1 MYIGRSQP
9 AIGFDARMIEHSGIG
24 TRIQNLLKFW
34 VPSFENEKIFLFGN
48 PEQIRNHSIPKNSEI
63 IPYSVPIYH
72 PRELLGHPHFK
83 KMDLLEIPHFNAPT
97 PFLKKSII
105 TIHDII
111 PYRMRDI
118 HGSFKK
124 RAYLYYQFAML
135 KNFSHTVVT
144 VSDFTKTDLLSAFD
158 WKRDNI
164 YKIYNGVD
172 ETIFNMNKKPV
183 KLTIDLPK
191 EYILTVGIGK
201 DHKNFPFLWK
211 NIKFLIQNKKLN
223 IPLVVMGAG
232 NFWPTDFPNL
242 TEEDMKSI
250 ILLPKL
256 PLEEIPQIY
265 QNAKFMIYPSLYE
278 GFGFPA
284 VEAGAMGCPVLS
296 SNRTVLP
303 EILGE
308 SAVYF
313 DPHSDED
320 LRDKIQDLLKNPE
333 QLKFMSLKGI
343 ENAKRFSW
351 GDACQKQQSLRIKF
365 FQEKG
370 LSN

>member
-9 AIGFDARMIEHSGIG
+9 LIGFDARMIEHSGIG

-34 VPSFENEKIFLFGN
+34 VPTFENEKIFLFGN
-48 PEQIRNHSIPKNSEI
+48 PDLIQNHKIPNNSEI
-63 IPYSVPIYH
+63 IPYLVPIYQ
-72 PRELLGHPHFK
+72 PKELLGHPMFK

-97 PFLKKSII
+97 PYLKKSII

-111 PYRMRDI
+111 PYRMREI
-118 HGSFKK
+118 HGGFKK

-135 KNFSHTVVT
+135 KNFSHSIVT
-144 VSDFTKTDLLSAFD
+144 VSDFTKTDLLNAFD

-164 YKIYNGVD
+164 HRIYNGVD
-172 ETIFNMNKKPV
+172 RETFNSKSNFKSISV
-183 KLTIDLPK
+183 NLPK

-211 NIKFLIQNKKLN
+211 NYKFLMSQKKLH

-232 NFWPTDFPNL
+232 NFWPSDFPEL
-242 TEEDMKSI
+242 TEEDKQNI

-256 PLEEIPQIY
+256 PLDEIPCVY
-265 QNAKFMIYPSLYE
+265 QKAKFMIYPSLYE

-303 EILGE
+303 EILGD

-320 LRDKIQDLLKNPE
+320 LREKIIFLLQEPKE
-333 QLKFMSLKGI
+333 LKTMSLKGI
-343 ENAKRFSW
+343 ENSKQFSW
-351 GDACQKQQSLRIKF
+351 QEACNLHRDLRLEF
-365 FQEKG
+365 FREKG